1 MTSHAAYPNTTKPSA
16 LRRGVSAG
24 GSRAA
29 VIQSAA
35 RPHSH
40 SVAEASTDPLA
51 ARASAKNK
59 RGAARPLFENTVQSS
74 ETGHLNRKTLGRAKV
89 RRYGGAGHYGPG
101 SAAGRSPCHGG
112 CTTIAGV
119 SRRAARSRDLGLHDA
134 VRGRRPVPRGK
145 HHGSGLQR
153 FADSAGHRVLCV
165 PLDISELRDSDSG
178 KDADDHHH
186 YDQFDKSE
194 TGLRALHHL
203 VRPLSPLSPRTGTPP
218 NSC

>member
-16 LRRGVSAG
+16 VRRGVSAG

-112 CTTIAGV
+112 CTTIAGG
-119 SRRAARSRDLGLHDA
+119 SLRAAPSRYLGLHDA
-134 VRGRRPVPRGK
+134 LRGRRPVRGVK

-153 FADSAGHRVLCV
+153 CADSAGNRVLRIRFDV
-165 PLDISELRDSDSG
+165 GELRDRDRG

-186 YDQFDKSE
+186 HNQLNKSE
-194 TGLRALHHL
+194 AGAL
-203 VRPLSPLSPRTGTPP
+203 
-218 NSC
+218 